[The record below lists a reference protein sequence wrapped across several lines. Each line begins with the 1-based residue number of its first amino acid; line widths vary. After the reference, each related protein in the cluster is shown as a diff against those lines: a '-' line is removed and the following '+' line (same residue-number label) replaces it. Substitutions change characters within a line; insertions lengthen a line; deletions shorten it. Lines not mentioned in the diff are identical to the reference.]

1 MKVTTVK
8 RAIAALTLLAAA
20 LGAVLLGGCS
30 QPESVVKMNLTGQ
43 LKNINKQV
51 TDLNEKTENL
61 VDVIEALDK
70 KEEQLAGSVVLLKQV
85 NEGAGKQ
92 MATTKELAGI
102 VETQKGKVAGVL
114 GIAQQV
120 LAVEGGLKSDTE
132 TQLGMTG
139 QTLDLVRALF
149 ANLNA
154 FKSVNQTINNK
165 MDRALEIMSNM

>member
-1 MKVTTVK
+1 MKTTTIES
-8 RAIAALTLLAAA
+8 ALAAMVLLAVSF
-20 LGAVLLGGCS
+20 GAVLLGGCS
-30 QPESVVKMNLTGQ
+30 QPKSVAKMNLTGQ

-51 TDLNEKTENL
+51 TNLNEKTENL
-61 VDVIEALDK
+61 VTVIEALDK
-70 KEEQLAGSVVLLKQV
+70 KEEQLASSVVLLKQV

-92 MATTKELAGI
+92 MATTEELSGI
-102 VETQKGKVAGVL
+102 VKTQKGKVSGVL

-132 TQLGMTG
+132 TQLDMTG

-149 ANLNA
+149 ANLNT